1 MDERTDVEIWHQA
14 RQNGIILIPFKAGEE
29 RILTAAIREED
40 LKEACRRTD
49 LNPDS
54 WEDIYSLGIGFF
66 INTAAPGYGET
77 RKESYIDAL
86 RAFEELQPKVD
97 WPEE

>member
-1 MDERTDVEIWHQA
+1 MDERTDSEIWHQA
-14 RQNGIILIPFKAGEE
+14 KEDGITLVPFDSGG
-29 RILTAAIREED
+29 ILTAAIRKED
-40 LKEACRRTD
+40 IEEACRRAE
-49 LNPDS
+49 LDS
-54 WEDIYSLGIGFF
+54 NNWEDIYSLGIGFF